1 MDYVIHAPVSE
12 VLGEYGELQEKCI
25 RQAHIP
31 IAWVFAENRVIYL
44 RFKKNKSDLY
54 ETITLDQF
62 LALVINKVNE
72 YEQESYRNSYFRD

>member
-1 MDYVIHAPVSE
+1 M
-12 VLGEYGELQEKCI
+12 QENI
-25 RQAHIP
+25 VHTPQAHIP
-31 IAWVFAENRVIYL
+31 IACVFAEDRVIYL

-62 LALVINKVNE
+62 LALVVNKVNE